1 MGERLQKLTL
11 ALEDVKRWAKR
22 FNDSMRPIVE
32 EECQLDTPQD
42 MVKYFQG
49 LVNIITHF
57 TQHALTPATTKKR
70 LQQARDEKAAM
81 AIQNC
86 KANFRVNV
94 ESKIDK
100 DAYGNDG
107 QDGLDGEIALSNDR
121 NKFKDDSNK

>member
-86 KANFRVNV
+86 KANFRVNLDQRDHQNAAK
-94 ESKIDK
+94 EDP
-100 DAYGNDG
+100 
-107 QDGLDGEIALSNDR
+107 DGLDSVFTVNNDR
-121 NKFKDDSNK
+121 NKF